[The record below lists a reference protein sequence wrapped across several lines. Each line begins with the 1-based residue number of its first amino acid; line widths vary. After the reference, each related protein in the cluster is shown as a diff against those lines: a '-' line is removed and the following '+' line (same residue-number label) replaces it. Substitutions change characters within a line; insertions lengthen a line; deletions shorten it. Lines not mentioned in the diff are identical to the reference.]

1 MESHSFISNTS
12 HVLHLRENMSECH
25 NGVEIVVE
33 FCKHMYSKMFFQRA
47 SEDLANDNLLHAL
60 TILERNCERWE
71 LEESMSVGIAKR
83 HC

>member
-1 MESHSFISNTS
+1 M
-12 HVLHLRENMSECH
+12 LHLRENMSECH